1 MRLCKFL
8 DSVNAGSLPVNAW
21 APVRLILE
29 VDTGVDLFLLGAEA
43 AGSNRIDF
51 LTLVTDGMDM
61 DCSMNFEV
69 ENPNKTP
76 IPSVVFDWTSQ
87 VCLKSGEDEWFGG
100 SEAANEN
107 CHPRFNGAITSVGS
121 TKSTSNIENVLR
133 AANCLPDRALVY
145 GRW

>member
-76 IPSVVFDWTSQ
+76 IPSVVFGRPSCKQ
-87 VCLKSGEDEWFGG
+87 AKSVIPAHLGNK
-100 SEAANEN
+100 SEESMTTRKRL
-107 CHPRFNGAITSVGS
+107 P
-121 TKSTSNIENVLR
+121 LR
-133 AANCLPDRALVY
+133 LC
-145 GRW
+145 